1 MDSTDLKVVL
11 VTKKDILDYLRTPAL
26 KREYNLPFSDNKAQ
40 WLVEKPGM
48 EDGDFCAIMATTSK
62 EILSFTH
69 LVPDILSQR
78 GNHTQEDRKIYWM
91 PQWWASETAK
101 STVVS
106 TYVFSESLKA
116 THHKV
121 LVKAY
126 EQNAE
131 AFYAKQPFT
140 VVQTYLRH
148 VVFIGLASDVLAQKL
163 PVLGKIKFIAKGLE
177 KTSVK
182 LYSWLNRARINKLGH
197 DLKIKYLHQL
207 DTDSWDF
214 IEPLVQNDL
223 VQKNREYINWQIDQK
238 QYLSTPLDK
247 RKSNIGLIRGYGSKI
262 GMVNYMLTRGDAY
275 IGFVSFHYIGHTAYL
290 KYGLAH
296 LDEMGSV
303 CATLYEHMIKLGIT
317 YFFTDNAS
325 LAKHFLDNFS
335 TVYHYTQ
342 TKKSMAHN
350 SIHEM
355 VRDAVVTEQD
365 GHFI

>member
-1 MDSTDLKVVL
+1 MDGTDLKVVIL
-11 VTKKDILDYLRTPAL
+11 TKKEISDYLQKPAL
-26 KREYNLPFSDNKAQ
+26 EREYSLPFSANKAH
-40 WLVEKPGM
+40 WLIEKPGM
-48 EDGDFCAIMATTSK
+48 DDADFCAIMATTGK

-69 LVPDILSQR
+69 LVPDLLSNR
-78 GNHTQEDRKIYWM
+78 EGYGQEERKIYWM

-116 THHKV
+116 TSNKI

-131 AFYAKQPFT
+131 AFYTKQPFSM
-140 VVQTYLRH
+140 VQTNQRH
-148 VVFIGLASDVLAQKL
+148 VVFIGLASDVLAQRL
-163 PVLGKIKFIAKGLE
+163 PVLSKVKFFTKGLE

-182 LYSWLNRARINKLGH
+182 IYAWLNRSRINTLGH
-197 DLKIKYLHQL
+197 DLKIKYFHRL
-207 DTDSWDF
+207 DVDSWNF
-214 IEPLVQNDL
+214 IKPFVENDI
-223 VQKNREYINWQIDQK
+223 VQKSREYINWQIDHK

-247 RKSNIGLIRGYGSKI
+247 KKSNIGLVRGYGSKI
-262 GMVNYMLTRGDAY
+262 GMVNYMVTRDNAH
-275 IGFVSFHYIGHTAYL
+275 IGFVSFHYIGRTAYM
-290 KYGLAH
+290 KYVLAH
-296 LDEMGSV
+296 PDEMASV
-303 CATLYEHMIKLGIT
+303 CATLYEHLNKLGVI

-350 SIHEM
+350 SIYDM
-355 VRDAVVTEQD
+355 VGNAVVTEQD

>member
-1 MDSTDLKVVL
+1 MDGTDLKVVI
-11 VTKKDILDYLRTPAL
+11 VTKKEIHDYLQTPAL
-26 KREYNLPFSDNKAQ
+26 ERGYSLPFSENKAQ
-40 WLVEKPGM
+40 WLIEKPGM

-69 LVPDILSQR
+69 LVPDVLSPR
-78 GNHTQEDRKIYWM
+78 GNHGQEDGKIYWM

-116 THHKV
+116 TRNKV

-131 AFYAKQPFT
+131 AFYAKQPFS
-140 VVQTYLRH
+140 VVQTNQRH
-148 VVFIGLASDVLAQKL
+148 VVFIGLASDVLAQRL
-163 PVLGKIKFIAKGLE
+163 PVLGKIKFFAKGFE
-177 KTSVK
+177 KASVK
-182 LYSWLNRARINKLGH
+182 IYAWLNRSRINKLGH

-214 IEPLVQNDL
+214 IEPFVQNDL
-223 VQKNREYINWQIDQK
+223 IQKSREYINWQIDHK

-247 RKSNIGLIRGYGSKI
+247 RKSNIGLVRGYGSKI
-262 GMVNYMLTRGDAY
+262 GIVNYMVARDSTY
-275 IGFVSFHYIGHTAYL
+275 IGFVSFHYIGRTAYM
-290 KYGLAH
+290 KYALAH
-296 LDEMGSV
+296 PAEMASL
-303 CATLYEHMIKLGIT
+303 CATLYEHLNKLGII
-317 YFFTDNAS
+317 YFFTDNAL

-342 TKKSMAHN
+342 TKNSMVHN
-350 SIHEM
+350 SMRDM
-355 VRDAVVTEQD
+355 VGNVVVTEQD